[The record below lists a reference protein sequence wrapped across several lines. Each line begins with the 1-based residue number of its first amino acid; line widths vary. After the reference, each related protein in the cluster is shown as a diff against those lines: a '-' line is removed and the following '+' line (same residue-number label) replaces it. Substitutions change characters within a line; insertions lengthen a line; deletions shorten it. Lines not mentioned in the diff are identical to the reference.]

1 MSTDDMEMEMS
12 KPFTAGCLDQTRY
25 HDISL
30 TFHIMRLATL
40 WRTRL
45 DRVLRPNGLT
55 LATMRPM
62 AYLMISKTPLTQSE
76 LASLIGVDR
85 SALVRLL
92 DVLEGEGLVVRQTDT
107 QDRRLKMVL
116 LTSEGKKQCK
126 LFHQLAAEL
135 EAELTSGLPL
145 NQKLTLTKDLDMM
158 EALLSVDHGVSA

>member
-1 MSTDDMEMEMS
+1 MSTDDMDSEMS
-12 KPFTAGCLDQTRY
+12 KSFTAACLDQTRY

-30 TFHIMRLATL
+30 TFHVMRLATL
-40 WRTRL
+40 WRTHL

-62 AYLMISKTPLTQSE
+62 AYLMISKTPLTQSD

-92 DVLEGEGLVVRQTDT
+92 DVLEAEGLVIRQTDT

-116 LTSEGKKQCK
+116 LTAEGKKQCR
-126 LFHQLAAEL
+126 LFHRLAADL
-135 EAELTSGLPL
+135 EAELTTGLSMS
-145 NQKLTLTKDLDMM
+145 QKLTLTKDLDMM
-158 EALLSVDHGVSA
+158 EALLSADHGVSA

>member
-1 MSTDDMEMEMS
+1 MSTDDMESEMS
-12 KPFTAGCLDQTRY
+12 KSFTAACLDQTRY

-45 DRVLRPNGLT
+45 DRALRPNGLT

-62 AYLMISKTPLTQSE
+62 AYLMISKTPLTQSD

-107 QDRRLKMVL
+107 RDRRLKMVL
-116 LTSEGKKQCK
+116 LTAEGKKQCS
-126 LFHQLAAEL
+126 LFHRLAAEL
-135 EAELTSGLPL
+135 EAELSSGLAKS
-145 NQKLTLTKDLDMM
+145 QKMTLMHDLDLM
-158 EALLSVDHGVSA
+158 EALLSADPGVSA